1 MKAGEK
7 TINLL
12 ACIAFVLVVG
22 LGMQAWELLTERQ
35 LTVEQI
41 QKLQRKLTQQIR
53 FADEHSDYK
62 TYKIKLL
69 DKQKKLEQQVEHNL
83 NLNNLLQR
91 LQKQAQ
97 AQSILLNSMQME
109 GNPVPLQQGLQLQT
123 VKISVVG
130 NFYGTYYIAVASQKD
145 IVANKAVVLFLAIII
160 CKNNPRTNVAIC
172 ANINITQ
179 IRHMACF
186 CVVTQNTIF

>member
-83 NLNNLLQR
+83 NLNNLLQP

-97 AQSILLNSMQME
+97 AQRILLHSTQLE
-109 GNPVPLQQGLQLQT
+109 PNPVPLQQGLQLQT

-130 NFYGTYYIAVASQKD
+130 NFYSLLRWLRQAERDGCKFKELRLQSDMQAKEVLKMD
-145 IVANKAVVLFLAIII
+145 ISLELH
-160 CKNNPRTNVAIC
+160 T
-172 ANINITQ
+172 IN
-179 IRHMACF
+179 
-186 CVVTQNTIF
+186 

>member
-97 AQSILLNSMQME
+97 AQSILLNSMQLE
-109 GNPVPLQQGLQLQT
+109 GKPMPLQHGLQLQT
-123 VKISVVG
+123 VKISAVG
-130 NFYGTYYIAVASQKD
+130 NFYSLLRWLRQAERDGCKFKELRLQSDMQAKEVLKMD
-145 IVANKAVVLFLAIII
+145 ISLELH
-160 CKNNPRTNVAIC
+160 T
-172 ANINITQ
+172 IN
-179 IRHMACF
+179 
-186 CVVTQNTIF
+186 

>member
-22 LGMQAWELLTERQ
+22 LGMQAWELLNERQ

-83 NLNNLLQR
+83 SLNNRLQR

-97 AQSILLNSMQME
+97 AQSIQLSSMQLE
-109 GNPVPLQQGLQLQT
+109 GKPMPLQHGLQLQT
-123 VKISVVG
+123 VKISAVG
-130 NFYGTYYIAVASQKD
+130 DFYSLLRWLRQAERDGCKVKD
-145 IVANKAVVLFLAIII
+145 LRLQSDMQTKEVLKMDISLKFHT
-160 CKNNPRTNVAIC
+160 TN
-172 ANINITQ
+172 
-179 IRHMACF
+179 
-186 CVVTQNTIF
+186 

>member
-12 ACIAFVLVVG
+12 ACIALVLSTG
-22 LGMQAWELLTERQ
+22 LGVKALELWNERQ
-35 LTVEQI
+35 LAVEQT
-41 QKLQRKLTQQIR
+41 QKLQGQLTQQIR

-62 TYKIKLL
+62 TYKIKIL

-83 NLNNLLQR
+83 NLNNILQR

-97 AQSILLNSMQME
+97 AQSIQLSSMQLE

-123 VKISVVG
+123 VKISAVG
-130 NFYGTYYIAVASQKD
+130 DFYSLLRWLRQAERDGCKVKELRLQSDMQAKEMLKMD
-145 IVANKAVVLFLAIII
+145 ISLEFHTGN
-160 CKNNPRTNVAIC
+160 
-172 ANINITQ
+172 
-179 IRHMACF
+179 
-186 CVVTQNTIF
+186 

>member
-12 ACIAFVLVVG
+12 ACIALVLSTGFGVKA
-22 LGMQAWELLTERQ
+22 LELWNERQ
-35 LTVEQI
+35 LAVEQT
-41 QKLQRKLTQQIR
+41 QKLQGQLTQQIR
-53 FADEHSDYK
+53 FANEHHDYN

-69 DKQKKLEQQVEHNL
+69 GKQKKLEEQAEQNL
-83 NLNNLLQR
+83 RLNNRLQR

-123 VKISVVG
+123 VKISAVG
-130 NFYGTYYIAVASQKD
+130 NFYSLLRWLRQAERDGCKVKELRLQSNMQAKEVLKMD
-145 IVANKAVVLFLAIII
+145 ISLEFYTAN
-160 CKNNPRTNVAIC
+160 
-172 ANINITQ
+172 
-179 IRHMACF
+179 
-186 CVVTQNTIF
+186 

>member
-41 QKLQRKLTQQIR
+41 QKLQGQLTQQIR

-83 NLNNLLQR
+83 NLNNILQR
-91 LQKQAQ
+91 LQKQAR
-97 AQSILLNSMQME
+97 AQSIHLNSMQME
-109 GNPVPLQQGLQLQT
+109 GKPVALQNGLQMQKLQISAVGDFYSLLRWLRQAERDGCK
-123 VKISVVG
+123 VKELRLHSDMQEKEVLKMELSLE
-130 NFYGTYYIAVASQKD
+130 FYIA
-145 IVANKAVVLFLAIII
+145 N
-160 CKNNPRTNVAIC
+160 
-172 ANINITQ
+172 
-179 IRHMACF
+179 
-186 CVVTQNTIF
+186 

>member
-1 MKAGEK
+1 M
-7 TINLL
+7 L
-12 ACIAFVLVVG
+12 F
-22 LGMQAWELLTERQ
+22 RSQ

-130 NFYGTYYIAVASQKD
+130 NFYSLLRWLRQAERDGCKFKELRLQSDMQAKEVLKMD
-145 IVANKAVVLFLAIII
+145 ISLELH
-160 CKNNPRTNVAIC
+160 T
-172 ANINITQ
+172 IN
-179 IRHMACF
+179 
-186 CVVTQNTIF
+186 

>member
-130 NFYGTYYIAVASQKD
+130 NFYSLLRWLRQAERDGCKVKELRLHSDMQAKEVLKMD
-145 IVANKAVVLFLAIII
+145 ISLEFHTEN
-160 CKNNPRTNVAIC
+160 
-172 ANINITQ
+172 
-179 IRHMACF
+179 
-186 CVVTQNTIF
+186 

>member
-12 ACIAFVLVVG
+12 ACIALVLSTGFGVKA
-22 LGMQAWELLTERQ
+22 LELWNERQ
-35 LTVEQI
+35 LAVEQT
-41 QKLQRKLTQQIR
+41 QKLQGQLTQQIR

-62 TYKIKLL
+62 AYKIKLL

-83 NLNNLLQR
+83 NLNNILQR

-109 GNPVPLQQGLQLQT
+109 GNPVPLQQGMQLHT

-130 NFYGTYYIAVASQKD
+130 DFYSLLRWLRQAERDGCKVKELRLQSDMQAKEVLKMD
-145 IVANKAVVLFLAIII
+145 ISLEFHT
-160 CKNNPRTNVAIC
+160 TN
-172 ANINITQ
+172 
-179 IRHMACF
+179 
-186 CVVTQNTIF
+186 

>member
-12 ACIAFVLVVG
+12 ACIAFVLVAG
-22 LGMQAWELLTERQ
+22 LGMQAWELSKERQ
-35 LTVEQI
+35 LTVEKT
-41 QKLQRKLTQQIR
+41 QKLQVQLTQQIR

-69 DKQKKLEQQVEHNL
+69 DRQKKLEQQVEHNL

-97 AQSILLNSMQME
+97 TQSIQLSSMQLD
-109 GNPVPLQQGLQLQT
+109 GKPVPLQQGLQLQT
-123 VKISVVG
+123 VKISAVG
-130 NFYGTYYIAVASQKD
+130 DFYSLLRWLRQAERDGCKVKELRLHNDMQVEEILKMDISLEFHIA
-145 IVANKAVVLFLAIII
+145 N
-160 CKNNPRTNVAIC
+160 
-172 ANINITQ
+172 
-179 IRHMACF
+179 
-186 CVVTQNTIF
+186 

>member
-12 ACIAFVLVVG
+12 ACIAFVLSAGFGVKA
-22 LGMQAWELLTERQ
+22 LELWNERQ
-35 LTVEQI
+35 LAVEQT
-41 QKLQRKLTQQIR
+41 QKLQGQLTQQIR
-53 FADEHSDYK
+53 FANEHSDYK

-83 NLNNLLQR
+83 KLNILLQR

-109 GNPVPLQQGLQLQT
+109 GNPVPLQQGLQMQK
-123 VKISVVG
+123 VKISAVG
-130 NFYGTYYIAVASQKD
+130 NFYSLLRWLRQAERDGCKVKELRLQSDMQAKEMLKMD
-145 IVANKAVVLFLAIII
+145 ISLEFHTGN
-160 CKNNPRTNVAIC
+160 
-172 ANINITQ
+172 
-179 IRHMACF
+179 
-186 CVVTQNTIF
+186 